1 VRDFG
6 KVAPQFWTG
15 KTGKTLRGCMEAQV
29 VALYLMTS
37 PHATMIG
44 VYSLP
49 MLYLIHE
56 TGLTEEGASK
66 GLARCIEAGF
76 CVYDAEA
83 ETVFVVNMAAH
94 QIGDVLKPGDKRGGP
109 VRSQYR
115 AISSPAIKA
124 SFFDRY
130 GVAFGLESVELG
142 SPFEGA
148 SEGAYMPPSP
158 SPSPSLE
165 GGAGETDDAEAP
177 SKGKAKGT
185 VTLTTYLANC
195 EAEGAE
201 AIPAGDAV
209 FAYAEQ
215 VGLPREFLALAWR
228 WFKGKYGPDGS
239 GKAKRYTDWRAVFRN
254 AVKECWPKYW
264 AIDQSGA
271 YYLTT
276 QGKQAQREFSDAG

>member
-1 VRDFG
+1 MRDFG

-15 KTGKTLRGCMEAQV
+15 KTGKGLRGCMEAQV

-94 QIGDVLKPGDKRGGP
+94 QVGDVLKPGDKRGNP
-109 VRSQYR
+109 IRSQFR
-115 AISSPAIKA
+115 AIHSTAIKA
-124 SFFDRY
+124 AFFARY
-130 GVAFGLESVELG
+130 GSAFSLESPQSA

-148 SEGAYMPPSP
+148 CEGAFMPPSP

-165 GGAGETDDAEAP
+165 GGVGETDLAIPLADGSDYAITLAAVAEWEQAYPRLDVMGELRKARAWCVANPRQRKTRAGAGKFLNGWLSRATERATPVPAAP
-177 SKGKAKGT
+177 SKAS
-185 VTLTTYLANC
+185 
-195 EAEGAE
+195 
-201 AIPAGDAV
+201 
-209 FAYAEQ
+209 
-215 VGLPREFLALAWR
+215 LPGGGRREL
-228 WFKGKYGPDGS
+228 
-239 GKAKRYTDWRAVFRN
+239 
-254 AVKECWPKYW
+254 
-264 AIDQSGA
+264 
-271 YYLTT
+271 
-276 QGKQAQREFSDAG
+276 